1 MSTVQI
7 VAQVSPDK
15 LLEAIGQM
23 DLAELD
29 RLVPRVIALRAQ
41 RRAPSL
47 PQRESE
53 LLTRINRGLPINV
66 QTRLDALVA
75 RRQAE
80 TLTPDEH
87 EELLRLIEQSEETEA
102 TRVEALAQLARLR
115 GISLTTL
122 IHDLGLEAPN
132 YA

>member
-15 LLEAIGQM
+15 LLEAIRQM

-41 RRAPSL
+41 RRAPGL
-47 PQRESE
+47 PQCESE
-53 LLTRINRGLPINV
+53 LLTRINQGLPTNV
-66 QTRLDALVA
+66 RTRLNELIPK
-75 RRQAE
+75 RQSE
-80 TLTPDEH
+80 TLTANEH
-87 EELLRLIEQSEETEA
+87 KELLRLIGQSEEAEA

-115 GISLTTL
+115 GVSLTTL
-122 IHDLGLEAPN
+122 MHDLGIKAPN

>member
-7 VAQVSPDK
+7 VAQVSSDR

-29 RLVPRVIALRAQ
+29 RLVPRVIAIRAQ
-41 RRAPSL
+41 RRAPRL

-53 LLTRINRGLPINV
+53 LLTRINRGLPANA
-66 QTRLDALVA
+66 QMRLNELIAK
-75 RRQAE
+75 RQAE
-80 TLTPDEH
+80 TLTHDQH
-87 EELLRLIEQSEETEA
+87 RELLRLIEQSEKAEA
-102 TRVEALAQLARLR
+102 ARVEALAQLARLR
-115 GISLTTL
+115 GVSLTTL
-122 IHDLGLEAPN
+122 MHDLGIKAPA

>member
-15 LLEAIGQM
+15 LLEAIRQM

-29 RLVPRVIALRAQ
+29 RLVPRVIALQAQ
-41 RRAPSL
+41 RRAPGL
-47 PQRESE
+47 PQCESE
-53 LLTRINRGLPINV
+53 LLARINQGLPTNV
-66 QTRLDALVA
+66 RTRLNELIAKRQSEALTA
-75 RRQAE
+75 
-80 TLTPDEH
+80 DEH
-87 EELLRLIEQSEETEA
+87 KELLRLIGQLEEAEA

-115 GISLTTL
+115 GVSLTTL
-122 IHDLGLEAPN
+122 MHDLGIRAPN

>member
-15 LLEAIGQM
+15 LLEAIRQM
-23 DLAELD
+23 DMAELD

-53 LLTRINRGLPINV
+53 LLTKISQGLPTNV
-66 QTRLDALVA
+66 QTRLNELIAK
-75 RRQAE
+75 RQSE

-87 EELLRLIEQSEETEA
+87 KELLRLIERSEEVEA
-102 TRVEALAQLARLR
+102 TRVEALAQLARMR
-115 GISLTTL
+115 GVSLTTL
-122 IHDLGLEAPN
+122 MHDLGIRAPN
-132 YA
+132 HA